1 MTADSTT
8 EPEGSAGMSN
18 DGAAVSAGT
27 AFWGEIPEKPTDLEI
42 VRLRDLLFRRE
53 IVLLERLRE
62 LQDDQRYNA
71 RKTSEVLAE
80 AIQLRAGKDPLVEL
94 ALEPVVD
101 DVVRTLLRKRRGDF
115 VDSLFPLMGPS
126 IRKSIAE
133 TFRSMLGSFS
143 KSMEM
148 AFSWKGL
155 RWRFEAMR
163 SGKPFSEI
171 VMLNTLVYRVEQIFF
186 THGETGIPLAH
197 VASDEAYAQD
207 AEMVSSMFTA
217 IQDFVRSCFA
227 GGSEEDLESLQLGEY
242 TIIIEK
248 KSQAYLACV
257 VRGTPPVAFREQL
270 RATLDFLLL
279 EHADALAEFSG
290 DTAPFAGAAPY
301 LVDCLSSQYADG
313 DKKIPWWGK
322 ALPVFLTLALAC
334 GLGYCS
340 YQEKL
345 SVRLRQALVE
355 ERKAFREKM
364 ESALNILR
372 AEPGLLVTNVASGQ
386 DAPWEAT
393 VLKDAFADTPEN
405 VLQERGF
412 DPKLFSFKSIPYISH
427 DPAIV
432 ARRAKT
438 DIKLPSTVTMH
449 FDGKGTLSFK
459 GTASMGWI
467 VKARDEARSL
477 PGVERVDISG
487 LRDPMTDRISALIK
501 KVESTVVEFPIGRD
515 TPVPRDEP
523 KLQKAVD
530 SLVELE
536 KIVQDMGFTVSLTI
550 YGHADAT
557 GTEKRNYE
565 ISQARTRTVAA
576 MLYARGSAMPIA
588 MYGMGAGYPKDGKSA
603 DPAQNS
609 DRGDQASRRV
619 ELRVHVMRSAAA
631 SPESLL
637 LSQP

>member
-8 EPEGSAGMSN
+8 GPERSAGMSN
-18 DGAAVSAGT
+18 DVSAGT
-27 AFWGEIPEKPTDLEI
+27 AFWSDIPEKPADEEL
-42 VRLRDLLFRRE
+42 VRLRHLLFRRE

-71 RKTSEVLAE
+71 RKISEVLAE
-80 AIQLRAGKDPLVEL
+80 AIQLRAGKDPLVGL

-155 RWRFEAMR
+155 RWRLEAMR
-163 SGKPFSEI
+163 SGRPFSEI

-197 VASDEAYAQD
+197 VASDEVYAQD

-227 GGSEEDLESLQLGEY
+227 GGGEGDLESLQLGEY

-257 VRGTPPVAFREQL
+257 VRGTPPVAFREQIH
-270 RATLDFLLL
+270 ATLDFLLL
-279 EHADALAEFSG
+279 EYADALAGFSG
-290 DTAPFAGAAPY
+290 DTAPFAGATSY
-301 LVDCLSSQYADG
+301 LGDCLISRYVDD
-313 DKKIPWWGK
+313 DKKLPWWGK
-322 ALPVFLTLALAC
+322 ALPVFLILVLAC

-340 YQEKL
+340 YQDNL
-345 SVRLRQALVE
+345 RAQLRQALME
-355 ERKAFREKM
+355 ERKTFTEKM
-364 ESALNILR
+364 ERALNILR
-372 AEPGLLVTNVASGQ
+372 AEPGLLLTNVVRGQ

-393 VLKDAFADTPEN
+393 VLKDALADTPEG
-405 VLQERGF
+405 VLQKRGI
-412 DPKLFSFKSIPYISH
+412 DRKLFLFKSVPYISY

-432 ARRAKT
+432 ARRAET
-438 DIKLPSTVTMH
+438 DIKLPDTVTMDY
-449 FDGKGTLSFK
+449 DGKGTLSFK

-487 LRDPMTDRISALIK
+487 LRDPM
-501 KVESTVVEFPIGRD
+501 
-515 TPVPRDEP
+515 
-523 KLQKAVD
+523 
-530 SLVELE
+530 
-536 KIVQDMGFTVSLTI
+536 M
-550 YGHADAT
+550 
-557 GTEKRNYE
+557 
-565 ISQARTRTVAA
+565 
-576 MLYARGSAMPIA
+576 
-588 MYGMGAGYPKDGKSA
+588 
-603 DPAQNS
+603 
-609 DRGDQASRRV
+609 
-619 ELRVHVMRSAAA
+619 
-631 SPESLL
+631 
-637 LSQP
+637 